1 MEHSVTFTV
10 KDGTEYRLTYD
21 NETGDGKQMHYLL
34 HENGVLRLECSHHAV
49 PGDLTEDEFKSSVVP
64 LAFLNCLGR
73 TLSDMA
79 VKQFAEES
87 GDEFAKELATLVR
100 PHVTLDQA
108 QMEYVNSIATRGHSV
123 QLFVQLNQELEVER
137 FARQLSQ
144 QADYTLPN
152 ELAYRSE
159 KEDEEDYVRPAF
171 GKTRAFLST
180 YYPAI
185 VFALAVVLGVAGVL
199 ILGA

>member
-21 NETGDGKQMHYLL
+21 NETGDRKQMHYLL

-64 LAFLNCLGR
+64 IAFLNCLGR
-73 TLSDMA
+73 TLRDMA

-137 FARQLSQ
+137 FSRQLN
-144 QADYTLPN
+144 AAAEDNGPAL
-152 ELAYRSE
+152 ERLGE
-159 KEDEEDYVRPAF
+159 EDEEDYVRPAY
-171 GKTRAFLST
+171 GKFVGVVLVVAFLS
-180 YYPAI
+180 
-185 VFALAVVLGVAGVL
+185 VFGGLGLVEVLKF
-199 ILGA
+199 LGWM